1 MESGELLNKVF
12 LAYEKER
19 QNLSFSGFSPAS
31 IDFFDDYPVE
41 TLGKGSDSN
50 KNWMSDSKKQVFDEY
65 LKPEFENLVNDITK
79 LISHLDPEIEMDASK
94 NIGSL
99 HHRHKGWLPHYWAA
113 IHTLGKDKRT
123 DIQFFINLTALG
135 LRVGIYTGEYTDAER
150 STIKVWHGFIG
161 RLSKNKD
168 EVFQELKEL
177 ESKGYLFINTDGR
190 DYAMKSDGKVATVN
204 DSQEMYDHVNR
215 RDKYERKKPEF
226 DIIYRIGK
234 EKMTDQSLIEEI
246 LRCFVETRR
255 MYEMLQPRSFN
266 KFKRTL
272 L

>member
-99 HHRHKGWLPHYWAA
+99 HHRWKGWLPHYWAA

-135 LRVGIYTGEYTDAER
+135 LRVGIYTGEYADGIR
-150 STIKVWHGFIG
+150 VWHGFIV

>member
-1 MESGELLNKVF
+1 MESKSLFDKVF

-19 QNLSFSGFSPAS
+19 QNLNFSGFSHAS

-41 TLGKGSDSN
+41 AIGKWNEAN
-50 KNWMSDSKKQVFDEY
+50 KEWYNDSKKEIFREF
-65 LKPEFENLVNDITK
+65 LKPEFETLVCDLTK
-79 LISHLDPEIEMDASK
+79 LISNLDPGIELNPK
-94 NIGSL
+94 ENIGKL
-99 HHRHKGWLPHYWAA
+99 TTQWKGAIPHYWAA
-113 IHTLGKDKRT
+113 VHTLNKDKRT
-123 DIQFFINLTALG
+123 DIQFFINLCALG
-135 LRVGIYTGEYTDAER
+135 IRVGIYTGEYNTDV
-150 STIKVWHGFIG
+150 KVWQRFIVH
-161 RLSKNKD
+161 LSENKD

-177 ESKGYLFINTDGR
+177 ESKGYLFINTDDR

-215 RDKYERKKPEF
+215 RDNYDRKKPEF

-234 EKMTDQSLIEEI
+234 EKMTDISLIEEI

-255 MYEMLQPRSFN
+255 MYEMLQPKSFN
-266 KFKRTL
+266 KYKRAL